1 MRKIEFRGK
10 VKRPK
15 DTKNTK
21 VLINDKKDGEWVY
34 GDLEIHRKDDKVL
47 IHLYNKDGEY
57 YRKYYVNPD
66 TIGQFTGMLDKH
78 GKEIYEGDI
87 VRYWAEDTR
96 CINPDCDAF
105 NHIYELFLKK
115 IVGVVSFEDG
125 MFFCEDY
132 TPLTW
137 CGLTNLEE
145 LRNELNV
152 TEEDGWNDCDGNII
166 DESKL
171 GIEII
176 GNIYDNPELI

>member
-1 MRKIEFRGK
+1 MRTIKFRGK
-10 VKRPK
+10 YSH
-15 DTKNTK
+15 N
-21 VLINDKKDGEWVY
+21 GEWVF
-34 GDLEIHRKDDKVL
+34 GSLLKTDDYYHIVDETDMCE
-47 IHLYNKDGEY
+47 DGHHVRQESDSPTW
-57 YRKYYVNPD
+57 VEPD
-66 TIGQFTGMLDKH
+66 TIGQFTGLLDKN

-87 VRYWAEDTR
+87 VKYWVVDTR

-105 NHIYELFLKK
+105 NHIYESFLKK

-137 CGLTNLEE
+137 CGLTNLKE

-152 TEEDGWNDCDGNII
+152 TEEDGWSDCDGNII

-171 GIEII
+171 GIEVIN
-176 GNIYDNPELI
+176 NIYSQ